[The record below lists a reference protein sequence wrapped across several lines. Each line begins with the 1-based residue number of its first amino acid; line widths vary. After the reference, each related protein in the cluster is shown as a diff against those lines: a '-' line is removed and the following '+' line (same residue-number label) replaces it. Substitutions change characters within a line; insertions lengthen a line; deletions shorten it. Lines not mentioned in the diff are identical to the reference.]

1 MAKQI
6 DINIAESLS
15 TLEKLLPKQTSITNR
30 SRIKM
35 LLLIHQRK
43 VIYTK
48 DLIPR
53 LKHCR
58 KTIYNW
64 IKLYR

>member
-15 TLEKLLPKQTSITNR
+15 TLKTLIPKQTSITNR

-48 DLIPR
+48 DLVAQDLSTVVKRFI
-53 LKHCR
+53 
-58 KTIYNW
+58 TG
-64 IKLYR
+64 